1 MIEEKMR
8 ELIRRLNSEGYRIES
23 AENGAI
29 RVYGRNGASV
39 SIENNDDIY
48 FKRQNVRLANKVR
61 DIRDQVD
68 EYMTAFLN
76 AAPGVEKFPKGQE
89 DTRTLLLFNRSELA
103 ARQLSNGSMDFVTW
117 RIDKNGYRESGN
129 YWDDYAKA
137 KSDFAVRSGLIDRDR
152 LLTEKELAIIRSN
165 LSDYISFETSDDLTW
180 QKENEVKA
188 VVNKIDH
195 LIGPEIQNQ
204 EDEMEESA
212 DEPEQEL

>member
-1 MIEEKMR
+1 MR
-8 ELIRRLNSEGYRIES
+8 ELIRRLNSEGYRIEP

-29 RVYGRNGASV
+29 CVYGRNGASV

-76 AAPGVEKFPKGQE
+76 AVPGVEKFPKGQE

-129 YWDDYAKA
+129 YWDDYNKA
-137 KSDFAVRSGLIDRDR
+137 KSDFAVRSGLIERDR

-195 LIGPEIQNQ
+195 LIGPEIQNL